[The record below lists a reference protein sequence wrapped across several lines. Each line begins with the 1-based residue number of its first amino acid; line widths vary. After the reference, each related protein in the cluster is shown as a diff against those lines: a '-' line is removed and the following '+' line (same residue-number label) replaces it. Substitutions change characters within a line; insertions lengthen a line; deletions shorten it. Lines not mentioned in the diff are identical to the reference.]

1 MMLVSMTAPLEAL
14 LFATGSEGLSTQE
27 LADALQ
33 LSIEE
38 TRSLCLDLARQ
49 YEERGAGIALVELAE
64 SWQLVTRPEHVGYIR
79 RLATTPTSTHLSTA
93 ALEVLSIVA
102 YRQPVSRM
110 DIERTRGVQSDRAVA
125 TLVHRQL
132 IAEVGRQDA
141 PGRPILYGTTDLF
154 LQTFG
159 LRALTD
165 LPPLPEDDELPKDLS
180 LFELTPSLPRD

>member
-1 MMLVSMTAPLEAL
+1 MLVSMTAPLEAL

-38 TRSLCLDLARQ
+38 TRSLCLELARQ
-49 YEERGAGIALVELAE
+49 YEERGAGISLVELAE
-64 SWQLVTRPEHVGYIR
+64 SWQLVTRPEHVEYIR

-159 LRALTD
+159 LRALSD